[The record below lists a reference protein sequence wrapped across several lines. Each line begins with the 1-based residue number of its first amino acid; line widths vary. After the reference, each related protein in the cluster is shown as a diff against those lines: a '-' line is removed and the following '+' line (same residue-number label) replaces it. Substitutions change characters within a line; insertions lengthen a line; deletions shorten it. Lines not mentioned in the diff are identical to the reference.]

1 MKIRSTKLQSGYYFA
16 GDFMIPPPVME
27 FLNLTPFSIAAVSL
41 LPDKFALVPCVR
53 TFSLRLEASKFD
65 LVATTYTD
73 RADCG
78 KGRYKTHIS

>member
-1 MKIRSTKLQSGYYFA
+1 ML
-16 GDFMIPPPVME
+16 PPRVLE
-27 FLNLTPFSIAAVSL
+27 LLNLTPSSFAAVSL

-65 LVATTYTD
+65 LVAITYTD

-78 KGRYKTHIS
+78 KGRYKVLIS